1 VGFVGRANP
10 FIEGFI
16 MTVSEETYR
25 KVKELTGCNTRVLN
39 YKYLGPTNFKGSRVK
54 ITDKRFKRSKTISY
68 DHQFSNAVEVAVNY
82 LLSHGWDV
90 VGTNSDAC
98 VIIMGSWNSDKQL

>member
-1 VGFVGRANP
+1 
-10 FIEGFI
+10 

-82 LLSHGWDV
+82 LLSQGWDV
-90 VGTNSDAC
+90 VGTNSDVG
-98 VIIMGSWNSDKQL
+98 VIIMGSWDSDKQL

>member
-1 VGFVGRANP
+1 
-10 FIEGFI
+10 

-54 ITDKRFKRSKTISY
+54 ITDKRFKRSKTVTF
-68 DHQFSNAVEVAVNY
+68 DDRFSAAAEVAVNY
-82 LLSHGWDV
+82 LLSQGWDV
-90 VGTNSDAC
+90 VGTNSDVG
-98 VIIMGSWNSDKQL
+98 VIIMGSWDSDKQL